1 MKDIFKYII
10 IATAG
15 LILSLNFPALPQ
27 VIDQQ
32 PIQSHD
38 IDLLQVAERH
48 YHATE
53 FREAAQAWQQAAQAY
68 EATGDV
74 LKQAQILS
82 LISLAYQ
89 KQGQWQEAERS
100 IELSLSLLET
110 LPEVSKAVSAQV
122 LNNQG
127 LLQLAMG
134 RPEEALKSWEQATE
148 NYQEIGDQEGVTG
161 SLLNQ
166 AKALEALGIY
176 RRSYKKILQALG
188 CNAAE
193 CAQLNEDKKLAQIQK
208 TFQEKPDST
217 LKATGLRSLGNALR
231 VTGNFT
237 QSEEILRESLHVA
250 QRLGQRKQPSFLE
263 ELSQEQ
269 SQALLSLGNTERALA
284 SRAKNTK
291 DIKTAN
297 NYLQKALINYQKAA
311 ATATSPITKIQAQLN
326 KLSLLIDAEQS
337 NYIQAFLPQIE
348 QVLRQLPLG
357 RASIYARVNLARS
370 LMLMSKKDDI
380 NAPSSSV
387 IAQILQ
393 TAVGQAET
401 IEDRRSQSYALGTFG
416 ELYEQTKEWSK
427 AKEFTRK
434 ALALARAIKAPDID
448 YQWQWQLGRLL
459 KHEDIK
465 QAIAAYTEAVNSL
478 QTLRGDLVALNPDIQ
493 FDFREQVEPVY
504 RQTVDLLL
512 KSADLSLEAGELT
525 ENQAR
530 LKKAREV
537 IELLQIAELDNFFR
551 DACVQ
556 QEEAN
561 IDNIVDQSE
570 TPTAVLYSIVL
581 ADRLEVIL
589 KLPRKTDLLHYYT
602 KVDQNTVDSTIEVM
616 QEELSKP
623 IPSQKLQNLSRQVYD
638 WLLRPA
644 EQNLTDSGVT
654 TLVFVLDYSLQNI
667 PLAVLDDGEKYL
679 VEKYA
684 TALSP
689 GLKLLKPEPLVKKNQ
704 NILVAGVSERVKVE
718 NRVFGSLVNVPFELE
733 EIKFQAPV
741 SKELLNSEFNE
752 TNFKEQIKSAPFSV
766 IHIATH
772 GNFSSNPEDTFILL
786 WNQLLKVNDLDN
798 LLRISNTRN
807 LNPLGLL
814 TLSACQTA
822 TGDKRAALGLA
833 GVAVRAGARS
843 TLASLWQVEDASTAD
858 LMIRFYQEL
867 GNNRELTK
875 AAALQRAQIYLL
887 KEHSNS
893 NYRLPYYWA
902 PFVLVGDW
910 L

>member
-1 MKDIFKYII
+1 MKGIFKFVLMV
-10 IATAG
+10 TLG
-15 LILSLNFPALPQ
+15 LILSLNFQALPQ
-27 VIDQQ
+27 VIAQQ

-38 IDLLQVAERH
+38 LDLLQVAERH
-48 YHATE
+48 YQARE
-53 FREAAQAWQQAAQAY
+53 FREAAQTWQQAAQAY
-68 EATGDV
+68 QATGDV
-74 LKQAQILS
+74 VKQAQILS
-82 LISLAYQ
+82 FMSLAYQ

-100 IELSLSLLET
+100 IESSLSLLAT
-110 LPEVSKAVSAQV
+110 LPEVSEAVYAQIF
-122 LNNQG
+122 NNQG
-127 LLQLAMG
+127 LVQLAMG
-134 RPEEALKSWEQATE
+134 RPEEALKSWEQATD
-148 NYQEIGDQEGVTG
+148 NYQQVGDNDGITG

-166 AKALEALGIY
+166 AKALESLGIY
-176 RRSYKKILQALG
+176 RRSYQKILQALG
-188 CNAAE
+188 CDAAE
-193 CAQLNEDKKLAQIQK
+193 CEQLNEDKKLAQIQK
-208 TFQEKPDST
+208 TLQEKPDST

-237 QSEEILRESLHVA
+237 QSEEILQDSLQVA
-250 QRLGQRKQPSFLE
+250 QRLGQTRHSSPVE

-269 SQALLSLGNTERALA
+269 SQALLSLGNTKRALA
-284 SRAKNTK
+284 SRAKNVK
-291 DIKTAN
+291 DTKTAN
-297 NYLQKALINYQKAA
+297 SYLQEALINYQEAA

-326 KLSLLIDAEQS
+326 QLSLLIDTDQS
-337 NYIQAFLPQIE
+337 ASAQAFLPQIE
-348 QVLRQLPLG
+348 QVLSELPTG
-357 RASIYARVNLARS
+357 RASVYARVNLARS
-370 LMLMSKKDDI
+370 LMLLRKKNNID
-380 NAPSSSV
+380 APSSSV
-387 IAQILQ
+387 ISQILQ

-401 IEDRRSQSYALGTFG
+401 IEDRRAQSYALGTFG
-416 ELYEQTKEWSK
+416 ELYEQTQNWSQ
-427 AKEFTRK
+427 AREFSRK
-434 ALALARAIKAPDID
+434 ALAIARAINAPDIA

-459 KHEDIK
+459 KDEDIK
-465 QAIAAYTEAVNSL
+465 EAIAAYTEAVNSL
-478 QTLRGDLVALNPDIQ
+478 QALRSDLVALNPDIQ
-493 FDFREQVEPVY
+493 FNFREEVEPVY

-512 KSADLSLEAGELT
+512 KSADLSSATGEFP

-537 IELLQIAELDNFFR
+537 LELLQIAELDNFFR

-556 QEEAN
+556 QEEVN

-570 TPTAVLYSIVL
+570 TPTAVFYSIVL

-589 KLPRKTDLLHYYT
+589 KLPRQAQLLHYHT
-602 KVDQNTVDSTIEVM
+602 QVDQSTVDRTIEAM
-616 QEELSKP
+616 QEELTKP

-644 EQNLTDSGVT
+644 EQNLTNSGVT

-684 TALSP
+684 IALSP
-689 GLKLLKPEPLVKKNQ
+689 GLKLLEPEPLVKKNQ
-704 NILVAGVSERVKVE
+704 NILVAGVSEKLQVE
-718 NRVFGSLVNVPFELE
+718 NRVFGSLANVPLELE
-733 EIKFQAPV
+733 EIKSQAPV
-741 SKELLNSEFNE
+741 SEELLNSEFNE
-752 TNFKEQIKSAPFSV
+752 TNLKQQIESAPFSV

-772 GNFSSNPEDTFILL
+772 GNFSSNPEDTFIVL
-786 WNQLLKVNDLDN
+786 WNQLLKVNDFDN
-798 LLRISNTRN
+798 LLRISHPRESHA
-807 LNPLGLL
+807 LELL

-843 TLASLWQVEDASTAD
+843 TLATLWQVEDASTAD

-867 GNNRELTK
+867 KNDSKLTK

-887 KEHSNS
+887 REHSNS

-902 PFVLVGDW
+902 PFVLVGNW